1 MNSLNINRLVKITK
15 LFYMNIPGLVK
26 PFFSFF
32 SLQLSSFISPSKY
45 AIKVLLLSSQIPF
58 PAPSRTIISSLLFLS
73 TSF

>member
-26 PFFSFF
+26 PFF
-32 SLQLSSFISPSKY
+32 FIFLITVIILYFPSKY